1 MRRTLAALCFV
12 LACVLPAV
20 ALGTWWAYGLATDTD
35 RFTEV
40 ARPLASD
47 DAVQAQVVD
56 ELVAVGGS
64 RLANAGVPDPAA
76 ARRQIRAVAET
87 LVETAAYRR
96 AWLAVQR
103 TAHARLAAR
112 LSGDVTAPLTLD
124 LAPIAEALRVRVRR
138 SAALA
143 SVADAIVDPDPVVVL
158 DRDEV
163 QRARDAT
170 NTVRIVRGI
179 AIPGAVL
186 ALLGVLLT
194 ASGLAR
200 GLVRAGLAVGV
211 ATLLVVAGDALA
223 RSSISASGKT
233 GQLRLAV
240 YDVVTDGVR
249 NWVIGGV
256 IAAVALV
263 AVGAA
268 VSALDPGR
276 PAERAPRA

>member
-1 MRRTLAALCFV
+1 MAVRRTLAALCFV

-20 ALGTWWAYGLATDTD
+20 ALGTWWAYGLATNTD

-47 DAVQAQVVD
+47 DAVQREVVD
-56 ELVAVGGS
+56 ELVAVADA
-64 RLANAGVPDPAA
+64 RLQGTGVPDAGA
-76 ARRQIRAVAET
+76 ARGQIRAIAET
-87 LVETAAYRR
+87 LVETDAYRT

-124 LAPIAEALRVRVRR
+124 LAPIAAALRARVART
-138 SAALA
+138 AALRP
-143 SVADAIVDPDPVVVL
+143 VADAIVDPAPVVLL

-163 QRARDAT
+163 RRARHAT
-170 NTVRIVRGI
+170 DVVRIVRGI

-194 ASGLAR
+194 AGSLAA

-211 ATLLVVAGDALA
+211 STLLVVLGDALS
-223 RSSISASGKT
+223 RSSISASGQT
-233 GQLRLAV
+233 GRLRLAV
-240 YDVVTDGVR
+240 YDVLTDGLHA
-249 NWVIGGV
+249 WIIGGV

-268 VSALDPGR
+268 VSAFAR
-276 PAERAPRA
+276 PTDRAPRA